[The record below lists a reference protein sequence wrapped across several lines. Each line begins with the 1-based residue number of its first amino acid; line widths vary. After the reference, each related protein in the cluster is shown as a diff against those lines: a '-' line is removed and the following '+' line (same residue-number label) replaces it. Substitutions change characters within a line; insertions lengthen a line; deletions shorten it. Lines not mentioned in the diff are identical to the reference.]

1 MLTFF
6 NEQDIIELKKVK
18 SSISKFFSLDPGTKC
33 KGIVPR
39 SAYEDLLA
47 FLKLKRKYQV
57 QSVSNDFHS
66 LSFPYEEFPD
76 PLEAGM
82 FLSSTQPSA
91 PPIPDSPVAD
101 SAGVGIKANMLADFE
116 VHGEQ
121 VNFKGRGLVDMVYVP
136 SLERVF
142 HIHPSLI
149 ECQRNRTPKYASWAY
164 TSLGRVLHFLE
175 NTKVEEMKEEACEWL
190 QLLWDEVQVFGFDLS
205 WLAPHVEFA
214 LNMRGYMEKMS
225 KVNKLEEE
233 KRCLELRIQELSMKL
248 VEAEKEMESS
258 KGDLEKNCG
267 WSWMSW

>member
-18 SSISKFFSLDPGTKC
+18 SSISKFFSLDHGTKC

-57 QSVSNDFHS
+57 QSVSNDFDS

-76 PLEAGM
+76 PLEAAM
-82 FLSSTQPSA
+82 FLSTQPSA

-101 SAGVGIKANMLADFE
+101 SAGVGIKANILADFE
-116 VHGEQ
+116 VQGEQ
-121 VNFKGRGLVDMVYVP
+121 ANMFSLVDMVYVP
-136 SLERVF
+136 LLEKVC

-149 ECQRNRTPKYASWAY
+149 ECQRNRTSKYAGWAY

-175 NTKVEEMKEEACEWL
+175 NTKLEEMNEEACEWL

-248 VEAEKEMESS
+248 VEAKKEMESS
-258 KGDLEKNCG
+258 KGDLEKIVG
-267 WSWMSW
+267 GVG